1 MIIALLIPDNR
12 ENFRD
17 YNLKEPYFGTAP
29 TALLEGFAIL
39 HQEEKQETGVEG
51 ADGRSPG
58 KVEPFEIHIISCT
71 QQPMPG
77 PEKLAPNIWFHSLHV
92 PKIGWLRTGYQ
103 GCVRA
108 VRKKLREIKPDL
120 VHAQGTE
127 RDCAISAVLAPYPR
141 LLTIHGNLRLIR
153 KQVGFSPFS
162 AMWFQSFL
170 EGYVVPR
177 FDGVICITNY
187 TKDAVVH
194 EVPRTWVVP
203 NAVDPAFLAL
213 GQQRLSNANVRPS
226 TLDTRL
232 TPSNS
237 SFSIQASSLE
247 PSPILLCVANI
258 DARKNQNDFIRSLDS
273 LAGKMS
279 FQVRF
284 FGKCGDDDY
293 AREFQ
298 QLIASRLWCHYGG
311 MIGREALK
319 AEFQKATLLALPTH
333 EDNCPM
339 VVLEAQAAGV
349 PVAASKVGGV
359 PDLVEDEVTGLLVN
373 PQDPVTFCTAVE
385 RLLVNDH
392 SLRERLALAAHQ
404 KAVEQYHPRVIARKH
419 LEIYE
424 AVIHKKSNHVR

>member
-1 MIIALLIPDNR
+1 
-12 ENFRD
+12 
-17 YNLKEPYFGTAP
+17 
-29 TALLEGFAIL
+29 
-39 HQEEKQETGVEG
+39 
-51 ADGRSPG
+51 
-58 KVEPFEIHIISCT
+58 
-71 QQPMPG
+71 
-77 PEKLAPNIWFHSLHV
+77 
-92 PKIGWLRTGYQ
+92 
-103 GCVRA
+103 
-108 VRKKLREIKPDL
+108 
-120 VHAQGTE
+120 
-127 RDCAISAVLAPYPR
+127 
-141 LLTIHGNLRLIR
+141 
-153 KQVGFSPFS
+153 
-162 AMWFQSFL
+162 
-170 EGYVVPR
+170 
-177 FDGVICITNY
+177 
-187 TKDAVVH
+187 
-194 EVPRTWVVP
+194 VP

-247 PSPILLCVANI
+247 PSPILLCVATI